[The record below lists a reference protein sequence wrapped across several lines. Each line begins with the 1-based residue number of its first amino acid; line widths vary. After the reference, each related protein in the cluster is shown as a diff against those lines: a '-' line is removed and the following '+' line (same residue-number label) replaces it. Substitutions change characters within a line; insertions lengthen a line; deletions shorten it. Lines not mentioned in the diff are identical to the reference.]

1 MEKEIL
7 SIADASQLLALSEAE
22 IERLLCAGELPGR
35 RVGSHWFIS
44 RQRLLQFIS
53 GDDMPVNKP
62 PPAPAV
68 VTPKSIPPKLL
79 MPDWRCESCHEIH
92 GPELAECPRCG
103 AIRNTPLMGYRPP
116 QQRTRISINTMPKVN

>member
-53 GDDMPVNKP
+53 GDDMPVNRP
-62 PPAPAV
+62 PQAPAV

-103 AIRNTPLMGYRPP
+103 TVRNTPLMGYRPP

>member
-44 RQRLLQFIS
+44 RQRLLLFIS
-53 GDDMPVNKP
+53 GDDMPVKKP
-62 PPAPAV
+62 PQAPAV

-103 AIRNTPLMGYRPP
+103 TVRNTPLMGYRPP